1 MTTFTVTIRMD
12 NAAFD
17 ESPMTELGR
26 IMRRLAND
34 INRGD
39 FATDDVT
46 LFDVNGNPVGF
57 ARYNTKG

>member
-17 ESPMTELGR
+17 DSPMTELGR
-26 IMRRLAND
+26 IMRRLADD

-39 FATDDVT
+39 FATDDMT
-46 LFDVNGNPVGF
+46 LCDINGNAVGF
-57 ARYNTKG
+57 ARYNPKG